1 MVTTRNAP
9 TQPLHALPGNAALRH
24 VEGYRMKRAM
34 RWVVGAL
41 GQVAV
46 QVLVRVLVDLVE
58 RLLGH

>member
-1 MVTTRNAP
+1 
-9 TQPLHALPGNAALRH
+9 
-24 VEGYRMKRAM
+24 M
-34 RWVVGAL
+34 RRFLKLVRGIV